1 MLYKLAH
8 ILRDHMGWLWEIAE
22 GINSAAFAIR
32 YRKPLKRVAG
42 VLEKNSTEKVQ
53 LREAG
58 VADAEALAEFFAK
71 QPEGDFEFFRP
82 HGFDADA
89 LRVLLKRTS
98 FMMFVAEVPEPSIA
112 LTSSETLKPYEPQ
125 IVGYFF
131 LRSFVH
137 GQTYLG
143 KMVDHG
149 HQGQGIGKLM
159 CKAAMD
165 VAVTLGIRMFESI
178 NKNNMASMRSTGA
191 VLKQVILQ
199 ELEHGDLLI
208 EDLPLEDSQ

>member
-1 MLYKLAH
+1 MLYRLAH
-8 ILRDHMGWLWEIAE
+8 FLRDYWGFLWNWAE
-22 GINSAAFAIR
+22 GLNSFLFYIR
-32 YRKPLKRVAG
+32 YRKKIKMLPLVMKRYCNDGRVMRIAT
-42 VLEKNSTEKVQ
+42 VED
-53 LREAG
+53 
-58 VADAEALAEFFAK
+58 ADALASFFSR

-82 HGFDADA
+82 HGFD
-89 LRVLLKRTS
+89 RNSLLPLIRRTS
-98 FMMFVAEVPEPSIA
+98 FLMFVVETVKPE
-112 LTSSETLKPYEPQ
+112 TQESE

-143 KMVDHG
+143 KMVDHE

-165 VAVTLGIRMFESI
+165 VAVTLGVRMFESI
-178 NKNNMASMRSTGA
+178 NKKNMASMRSTGA
-191 VLKQVILQ
+191 VLKQVVLE

-208 EDLPLEDSQ
+208 EDLPLVRNSE